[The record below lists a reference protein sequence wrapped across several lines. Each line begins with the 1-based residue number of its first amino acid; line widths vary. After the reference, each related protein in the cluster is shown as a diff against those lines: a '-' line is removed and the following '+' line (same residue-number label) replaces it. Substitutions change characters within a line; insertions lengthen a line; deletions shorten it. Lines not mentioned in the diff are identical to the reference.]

1 MKSRSRYV
9 ALAVLVFYLISLV
22 FPFWGLAVT
31 HANPTP
37 LPEPTPLPDPT
48 PLPEPTPLPKPT
60 PIPDQKPTP
69 DKKQSTTDEKDND
82 TFVDKIG
89 WKTFKWTV
97 KDIGVGLVS
106 LVDAD
111 IQKKITGLDFYFT
124 GAGVIRGFL
133 GLFPDEYEGVQF
145 VADTWDR
152 VDKGIQLYKQYQDF
166 KQVKGYR
173 QGSESWR
180 RAA

>member
-31 HANPTP
+31 HAN
-37 LPEPTPLPDPT
+37 PT

-111 IQKKITGLDFYFT
+111 IQK
-124 GAGVIRGFL
+124 
-133 GLFPDEYEGVQF
+133 
-145 VADTWDR
+145 
-152 VDKGIQLYKQYQDF
+152 
-166 KQVKGYR
+166 
-173 QGSESWR
+173 
-180 RAA
+180 